1 MLHGAANQGIR
12 GRIVGSDPPIHH
24 AANAEMKPVTEDIQ
38 SSSKFKVGSA
48 DCQIMEF

>member
-24 AANAEMKPVTEDIQ
+24 AANVEMKLVTEDIQ
-38 SSSKFKVGSA
+38 SSHKIQGGK
-48 DCQIMEF
+48 C